1 MTPGDEF
8 VKKLERFIGGTNESA
23 NENTSIRYAFYRA
36 RVQIEI

>member
-8 VKKLERFIGGTNESA
+8 VKKLERFIGGTNEST
-23 NENTSIRYAFYRA
+23 NENTSIWYAYYSA